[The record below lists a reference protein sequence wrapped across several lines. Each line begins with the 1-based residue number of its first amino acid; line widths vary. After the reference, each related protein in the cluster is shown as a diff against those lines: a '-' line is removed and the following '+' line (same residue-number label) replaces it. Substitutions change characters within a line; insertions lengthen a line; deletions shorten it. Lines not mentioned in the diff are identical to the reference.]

1 MVGPLTIKTKQLARS
16 FPVGFRHKWGAK
28 QLPVFWQKQQI
39 GSLLA
44 LHWRLSCLQ
53 CCPILKILACLSVGL
68 SSIFYQHEGGAEMG
82 FFDARFA
89 AYLAVATLLIVT
101 PGPDTALVTRQA
113 LLAGRHAASFTT
125 LGIGAGSFIWALASV
140 LGIAVLL
147 EESVVAFT
155 VLKFVGAAYLG
166 YLGLRS
172 LIASFRGSKQGVV
185 ATPAPQATRLGE
197 GVAFRQGLLNNLLN
211 PKAGAIFATALPQ
224 FIRSG
229 DPPLRLLLMM
239 LAYEVVLLSW
249 LNLYGSLVTRAGQ
262 SRFGTRIRDIL
273 QGVTGI
279 VLIAL
284 GVRLAFERQ

>member
-1 MVGPLTIKTKQLARS
+1 M
-16 FPVGFRHKWGAK
+16 
-28 QLPVFWQKQQI
+28 
-39 GSLLA
+39 
-44 LHWRLSCLQ
+44 
-53 CCPILKILACLSVGL
+53 
-68 SSIFYQHEGGAEMG
+68 E
-82 FFDARFA
+82 FFDTRFA

-113 LLAGRHAASFTT
+113 LLAGRRAAAFTT
-125 LGIGAGSFIWALASV
+125 LGIGAGSVIWALVSV

-147 EESVVAFT
+147 EESAVAFT
-155 VLKFVGAAYLG
+155 AWKFLGAAYLG

-185 ATPAPQATRLGE
+185 TPSAAQASSLTKW
-197 GVAFRQGLLNNLLN
+197 VTFRQGLLNNLLN

-224 FIRSG
+224 FIRPG
-229 DPPLRLLLMM
+229 DPLPRLALML

-249 LNLYGSLVTRAGQ
+249 LSLYGYVISRAGQ

-273 QGVTGI
+273 QGITGV